1 VFVGG
6 QDDVVVSGVS
16 VAQSAGSFWRQ
27 RQALFASERASL
39 LSRLGA
45 TRAALRALVDAGDI
59 ARAAALTHERA
70 APDPLDPLDEGD
82 DELWD
87 DLIELVTERAKGEMA
102 TDLPGS
108 RRSEVRDGD
117 VGDAGDGR
125 GDDASALKKKD
136 VLRGIGELLDVAGAV
151 IDPSRVLARVPAGAA
166 IDGLKT
172 RLVRVLA
179 ERRLNARRERLAK
192 EVSAKFLAR
201 ARNARLQAGR
211 RAFHPARVVAE
222 D

>member
-1 VFVGG
+1 
-6 QDDVVVSGVS
+6 
-16 VAQSAGSFWRQ
+16 
-27 RQALFASERASL
+27 
-39 LSRLGA
+39 
-45 TRAALRALVDAGDI
+45 
-59 ARAAALTHERA
+59 
-70 APDPLDPLDEGD
+70 
-82 DELWD
+82 
-87 DLIELVTERAKGEMA
+87 M
-102 TDLPGS
+102 
-108 RRSEVRDGD
+108 
-117 VGDAGDGR
+117 
-125 GDDASALKKKD
+125 
-136 VLRGIGELLDVAGAV
+136 LDVAVAV

-201 ARNARLQAGR
+201 ARNARQKAGR

>member
-1 VFVGG
+1 M
-6 QDDVVVSGVS
+6 
-16 VAQSAGSFWRQ
+16 
-27 RQALFASERASL
+27 

-82 DELWD
+82 DELRD
-87 DLIELVTERAKGEMA
+87 ELIELVTERAKGEMA

-108 RRSEVRDGD
+108 RRSEVRDAQ
-117 VGDAGDGR
+117 VGDAGDGC
-125 GDDASALKKKD
+125 GDDASKKKD

-166 IDGLKT
+166 IDGLRT

-179 ERRLNARRERLAK
+179 ERRANARRERLAK
-192 EVSAKFLAR
+192 EVSARFLAR